1 MMKKLAGALLSLS
14 VLTVSA
20 CGFSPVYSTVDAENN
35 GSIQILQI
43 DGYAGHAMR
52 NELILLLRPGIPGVE
67 SGTLEV
73 DYRER
78 TQDFPVRTGGLSVRS
93 VLQTTA
99 NYRLITSEGELQ
111 GRVVGEAASAPD
123 DSPYA
128 DIASRRENSSK
139 AARDAAT
146 KIYQDL
152 IRRVGTGE
160 SFREISED

>member
-1 MMKKLAGALLSLS
+1 MKTLAGALLSLS

-20 CGFSPVYSTVDAENN
+20 CGFSPVYSTIDAENT

-52 NELILLLRPGIPGVE
+52 TELILLLRPGVPGVE

-73 DYRER
+73 TYREQ
-78 TQDFPVRTGGLSVRS
+78 TQDFPVRTGGTSVRS
-93 VLQTTA
+93 VLRNLT
-99 NYRLITSEGELQ
+99 NYRLVTSEGAMV
-111 GRVVGEAASAPD
+111 GRVIGEAASAPD

-128 DIASRRENSSK
+128 DIASRRENSEK
-139 AARDAAT
+139 AARDAAN